1 MRSEVRIY
9 FRNYEIKLVFWCA
22 GSTQAVNSK
31 EVVTNDSTRPA
42 NKLQAHFDR
51 QRPSL
56 VIGPVEL
63 STRRCR
69 NGSHRK
75 KPQ

>member
-9 FRNYEIKLVFWCA
+9 FRNYEIKFVFWCA

-42 NKLQAHFDR
+42 NKLQAAPKFGDR
-51 QRPSL
+51 A
-56 VIGPVEL
+56 
-63 STRRCR
+63 C
-69 NGSHRK
+69 
-75 KPQ
+75 